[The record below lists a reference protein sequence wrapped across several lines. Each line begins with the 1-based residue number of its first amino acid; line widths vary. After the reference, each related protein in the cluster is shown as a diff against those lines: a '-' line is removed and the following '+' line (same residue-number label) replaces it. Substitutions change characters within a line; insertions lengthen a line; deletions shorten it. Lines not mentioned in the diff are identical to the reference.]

1 MQEKELSDN
10 PMDLIKNIETVLND
24 TLEII
29 SKCFNEEE
37 LKTVAPLVA
46 GKHSPLIALR
56 SRLKDIEPNAR
67 KEVGKVLTDALE
79 KVNETFHAK
88 GQELALLSELN
99 YEKVDLTQY
108 VASLNS
114 IYGNGLGALHP
125 VTVAQGELEDIFV
138 AMGFS
143 VMDGPEAETD
153 WYNFEALN
161 IPKDHPA
168 RGMWDTFYLNTAQ
181 PETILMRAHTSPVQ
195 VRVMKTYE
203 PPIYTV
209 MPGRC
214 FRRDTPDARH
224 LAIFHQIEGL
234 VIDKDIN
241 FGHLA
246 GTIEKFTSSYFGP
259 NIHARLRPAYFPFTE
274 PSAEFEITC
283 TICSGDG
290 CRTCSNTGWIELGGC
305 GMVDPEVFKAVG
317 IDSEVWNGFAF
328 GFGIDRLVQMKYSL
342 SDMRDLTEND
352 LRIMLQ
358 F

>member
-1 MQEKELSDN
+1 MPTPELSDN
-10 PMDLIKNIETVLND
+10 PMDFIKNIETILND

-29 SKCFNEEE
+29 SKCVETDE
-37 LKTVAPLVA
+37 LKTIGPLVN
-46 GKHSPLIALR
+46 GKKSPLIALR
-56 SRLKDIEPNAR
+56 SKLKDIEPGAR
-67 KEVGKVLTDALE
+67 KEVGKVLTDALDKVKEIFEE
-79 KVNETFHAK
+79 K
-88 GQELALLSELN
+88 ELELIRLAELN
-99 YEKVDLTQY
+99 FEKSDLTENF
-108 VASLNS
+108 VALNP
-114 IYGNGLGALHP
+114 IYSPTIGALHP
-125 VTVAQGELEDIFV
+125 VTLAQMELEDIFI
-138 AMGFS
+138 AMGFN

-168 RGMWDTFYLNTAQ
+168 RGMWDTFYLNSKI

-234 VIDKDIN
+234 VIDKGIN

-246 GTIEKFTSSYFGP
+246 GTIEQFTTNYFGP

-283 TICSGDG
+283 TICGGDG
-290 CRTCSNTGWIELGGC
+290 CRTCSLTGWIELGGC

-317 IDSEVWNGFAF
+317 IDPEIWTGFAF

-352 LRIMLQ
+352 LRLLLQ